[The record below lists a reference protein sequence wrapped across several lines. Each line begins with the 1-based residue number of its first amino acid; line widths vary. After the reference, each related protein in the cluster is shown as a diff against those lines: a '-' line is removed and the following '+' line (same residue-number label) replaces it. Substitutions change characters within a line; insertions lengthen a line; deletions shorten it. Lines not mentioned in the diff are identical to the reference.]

1 MTSILSGL
9 ADFIQQIILM
19 LSYPGVALVMFA
31 ENVFPPIPSE
41 LIMPFAGFL
50 AAKGEMN
57 FIVVIAAGTVGSVL
71 GALVLYGIGLW
82 MDENRLRGL
91 LQRYGKWIGISVE
104 DLDRA
109 MHLFHKYGPLFV
121 FFGRLVPIVRS
132 IISIP
137 AGMSHMPVAP
147 FLLYTTIGS
156 LIWNTALAT
165 GGLILGENWENVM
178 DFMKQYE
185 HLVLGVV
192 AVGAVVYIGMRLR
205 ARFAPRS
212 VAVQTDDK

>member
-1 MTSILSGL
+1 
-9 ADFIQQIILM
+9 
-19 LSYPGVALVMFA
+19 
-31 ENVFPPIPSE
+31 
-41 LIMPFAGFL
+41 
-50 AAKGEMN
+50 
-57 FIVVIAAGTVGSVL
+57 
-71 GALVLYGIGLW
+71 
-82 MDENRLRGL
+82 
-91 LQRYGKWIGISVE
+91 
-104 DLDRA
+104 
-109 MHLFHKYGPLFV
+109 
-121 FFGRLVPIVRS
+121 
-132 IISIP
+132 
-137 AGMSHMPVAP
+137 MSHMPVAP

-205 ARFAPRS
+205 ARFAPRN

>member
-9 ADFIQQIILM
+9 ADLIQQIIMM

-41 LIMPFAGFL
+41 LVMPFAGFL

-57 FIVVIAAGTVGSVL
+57 FVLVIAAGTVGSIL

-91 LQRYGKWIGISVE
+91 LQRYGKWIGISVQ

-109 MHLFHKYGPLFV
+109 MNLFHKYGPLFI
-121 FFGRLVPIVRS
+121 FFGRLVPIVRI

-137 AGMSHMPVAP
+137 AGMSHMPIAP

-156 LIWNTALAT
+156 LIWNTALTT

-185 HLVLGVV
+185 HLVLAVVIIGVV
-192 AVGAVVYIGMRLR
+192 VYVGMRLR
-205 ARFAPRS
+205 ARFMPSTR
-212 VAVQTDDK
+212 